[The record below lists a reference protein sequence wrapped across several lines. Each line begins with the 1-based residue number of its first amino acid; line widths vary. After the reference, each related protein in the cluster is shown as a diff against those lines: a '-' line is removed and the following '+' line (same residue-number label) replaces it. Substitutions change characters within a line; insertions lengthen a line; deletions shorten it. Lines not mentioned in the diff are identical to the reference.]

1 MEYYSFDSRS
11 LLSPRTSIGFHKR
24 LKITRGRYK
33 SRDQPRDSG
42 PNSRSKFAMVF
53 KMVFKMQMS
62 T

>member
-1 MEYYSFDSRS
+1 MGYYSFDLRS

-24 LKITRGRYK
+24 LKITRGRNK
-33 SRDQPRDSG
+33 KPGPTPETPDQIPG
-42 PNSRSKFAMVF
+42 PKFASI

>member
-1 MEYYSFDSRS
+1 MGYYSFHLRS

-24 LKITRGRYK
+24 LKITRGRK
-33 SRDQPRDSG
+33 PGPTPETRDQILG
-42 PNSRSKFAMVF
+42 PKFASI